1 MNEAHFHLLVNHFP
15 IIGSFFSVI
24 VIASGFILKNPV
36 VRKTGYALLI
46 FSALTTLPAFFSGED
61 AEELV
66 EHLPGVSHKVIH
78 EHEETAELALWISHL
93 TGLLAIFAWYF
104 EATAHRLGRLFS
116 YLALISN
123 LAMFGTMA
131 RAGNT
136 GGKIMHQELNGTY
149 TVAPAESESEEGH

>member
-24 VIASGFILKNPV
+24 VLASGFILKNPV

-93 TGLLAIFAWYF
+93 TGLLAILAWYF
-104 EATAHRLGRLFS
+104 EATAHRLARILS
-116 YLALISN
+116 ILALVSN
-123 LAMFGTMA
+123 VAMFGTMA

-136 GGKIMHQELNGTY
+136 GGKIMHQELNGANANSGSE
-149 TVAPAESESEEGH
+149 VESEEH